1 MRFSAGTALFLLGIC
16 FLGPCLALSP
26 LKAPPLCVLTQHE
39 LQDPAI
45 INATIN
51 FDLGIKKPIT
61 PTLFGIFFE
70 EIGHAGD
77 GGLYAEMIQDRSFDA
92 TAAAFGFSVGGGSGG
107 RDTDL
112 SKIFDNNFLRMPLDL
127 EKIAT
132 YRPHPVDSIV
142 YPAFNA
148 SSVLSKEQRLSQIL
162 TSRGGDDASS
172 HNEDESN
179 RKHLGNIIVPWMTLA
194 GTSATLTRE
203 LPLNVGN
210 QVAMELTVSTTAPQ
224 NQGGLINYGYWGI
237 ALEKY
242 ASYEFSVY
250 VRNPQAEDIEVLVA
264 LTSADLS
271 TKYAEVT
278 LRVDGNGGGGG
289 GNDDEENTNNIN
301 DSSVSNNGQWK
312 KYKGI
317 LTSNSTDT
325 DARLMLSFNGPA
337 TLIIDSLSLFP
348 IENIEKG
355 TAVGHRNPWP
365 FREDLLQAL
374 KALRPGFL
382 RFPGGCFV
390 EGDLMR
396 NAFYWKKSIGGVEE
410 RPGHYNLWGYWSSDG
425 LGVFE
430 YMTLAEELDTE
441 PVWVIN
447 NGVAHG
453 DSVPPSKVL
462 PLLQDVLDSIEF
474 ITGPANSTWGSR
486 RAEMGREE
494 PWNLNYVAIG
504 NEDCGKPFYVQ
515 NYNLFYGALHAA
527 YPHLRLISNCDMGT
541 DGPTDIWDWH
551 VYTNPQNMFNLQTAF
566 DGRDPAAGHLVFA
579 SEYAVTDGGGWG
591 NVIGAV
597 SEAAFMTGLERNGQ
611 AVHMAAYAPL
621 FVHWNDRP
629 WPTNMIVINNHE
641 WFGIPSYHVQRL
653 FRETQGTH
661 YIATTVLQP
670 PGEQGGGATIAASAT
685 CQHEENSN
693 SGTSSSSS
701 LASTSCSTVAIKLV
715 NFSPAAQI
723 VAVNMLHSGATAAD
737 SRKVA
742 SEAEAVV
749 ITSEN
754 PEDENSFEDPLKVAP
769 FGVPL
774 DGLSNSFAVELAP
787 WSVNVMQVHL
797 EKQKEEVVEPLSFY
811 YEKRSRGS
819 DNDENEGALFA

>member
-1 MRFSAGTALFLLGIC
+1 MRFPTKAAFFLLGIS
-16 FLGPCLALSP
+16 FLARCSAFSTSVT
-26 LKAPPLCVLTQHE
+26 PPLRVLSQHE

-45 INATIN
+45 INATVN
-51 FDLGIKKPIT
+51 YDLGIKQPIT

-92 TAAAFGFSVGGGSGG
+92 TAAASGFSGGGGGSG
-107 RDTDL
+107 TDH
-112 SKIFDNNFLRMPLDL
+112 SKNFNNKSLRMPLDL
-127 EKIAT
+127 EKTGIHGLN
-132 YRPHPVDSIV
+132 PKHSII

-148 SSVLSKEQRLSQIL
+148 SSALSKEDRLSQIL
-162 TSRGGDDASS
+162 TSSSGAASN
-172 HNEDESN
+172 HNEEDSN
-179 RKHLGNIIVPWMTLA
+179 QKNVGNIIVPWMTLA
-194 GTSATLTRE
+194 GTSATLSRE
-203 LPLNVGN
+203 LPLNAGN
-210 QVAMELTVSTTAPQ
+210 QVAMELTVSATAPQ
-224 NQGGLINYGYWGI
+224 NQGGLINFGYWGI
-237 ALEKY
+237 YVEKSTSY
-242 ASYEFSVY
+242 AFSVY
-250 VRNPQAEDIEVLVA
+250 VRNPQENDVDLVVA

-271 TKYAEVT
+271 TKHAD
-278 LRVDGNGGGGG
+278 LILSIDGSGGKGGSK
-289 GNDDEENTNNIN
+289 DSKNN
-301 DSSVSNNGQWK
+301 NNNKNSTIGIDGQWK
-312 KYKGI
+312 KYEGV
-317 LTSNSTDT
+317 LTSSSNSRDI
-325 DARLMLSFNGPA
+325 DARLVLSFNGPA

-348 IENIEKG
+348 LENIQKG
-355 TAVGHRNPWP
+355 KALGHINPWP
-365 FREDLLQAL
+365 FREDLLQAI

-390 EGDLMR
+390 EGDWMR
-396 NAFYWKKSIGGVEE
+396 NAFYWKNSIGTVEE

-453 DSVPPSKVL
+453 DSVPPSEVL

-474 ITGPANSTWGSR
+474 ITGPANSTWGKY

-494 PWNLNYVAIG
+494 PWTLNYVAIG
-504 NEDCGKPFYVQ
+504 NEDCGKPFYIE

-527 YPHLRLISNCDMGT
+527 YPHMRLISNCDMGN

-551 VYTNPQNMFNLQTAF
+551 VYTNPQNMFNLRTAF
-566 DGRDPAAGHLVFA
+566 DGRDPLAGHLVFA

-629 WPTNMIVINNHE
+629 WPTNMLVINNHQ

-653 FRETQGTH
+653 FRETQGTQ

-670 PGEQGGGATIAASAT
+670 PGEQGKGETVAASAT
-685 CQHEENSN
+685 CQQEEENSN
-693 SGTSSSSS
+693 DDFFPSSSS
-701 LASTSCSTVAIKLV
+701 SCSTVAIKLV
-715 NFSPAAQI
+715 NFSPTAQI
-723 VAVNMLHSGATAAD
+723 VAVNMLHSGATTED

-742 SEAEAVV
+742 SEAEAVI
-749 ITSEN
+749 ITSGK

-769 FGVPL
+769 LGVPL
-774 DGLSNSFAVELAP
+774 DGLSNAFAVELAP
-787 WSVNVMQVHL
+787 WSVSVMQVHL
-797 EKQKEEVVEPLSFY
+797 EKQEETFGPLFQMKQS
-811 YEKRSRGS
+811 SGRGDES
-819 DNDENEGALFA
+819 DGAVFA

>member
-1 MRFSAGTALFLLGIC
+1 MLIIMRFPTGAALFLLGI
-16 FLGPCLALSP
+16 FLLWHCSAISP
-26 LKAPPLCVLTQHE
+26 TKATPLRVLPQHE

-51 FDLGIKKPIT
+51 FDLGIKQPIT

-92 TAAAFGFSVGGGSGG
+92 TAAASGFSVGGGGSGG
-107 RDTDL
+107 SSADL
-112 SKIFDNNFLRMPLDL
+112 SNFDNNSLRMPLDL
-127 EKIAT
+127 QEIAT
-132 YRPHPVDSIV
+132 YGPNPVDSIV

-148 SSVLSKEQRLSQIL
+148 SSARSKEQRLSQIL
-162 TSRGGDDASS
+162 TSSGSAATN
-172 HNEDESN
+172 HNEDDSRRTNLE
-179 RKHLGNIIVPWMTLA
+179 NIIVPWMTLA

-203 LPLNVGN
+203 LPLNAGN
-210 QVAMELTVSTTAPQ
+210 QVAMELTVSATAPQ
-224 NQGGLINYGYWGI
+224 NQGGLINFGYWGI
-237 ALEKY
+237 SIEKSTSY
-242 ASYEFSVY
+242 AFSVY
-250 VRNPQAEDIEVLVA
+250 VRNPQEETKELFVA
-264 LTSADLS
+264 LASADLT
-271 TKYAEVT
+271 TKHAELT
-278 LRVDGNGGGGG
+278 LSIDGSGGG
-289 GNDDEENTNNIN
+289 GNDDSDTVKN
-301 DSSVSNNGQWK
+301 SANNGQWK
-312 KYKGI
+312 KYEGI
-317 LTSNSTDT
+317 LTSSSDSIDT
-325 DARLMLSFNGPA
+325 DARLVLSFNGPA
-337 TLIIDSLSLFP
+337 TLIIDSLSLLP
-348 IENIEKG
+348 VENVEKG
-355 TAVGHRNPWP
+355 KALGHINPWP

-390 EGDLMR
+390 EGDWMR

-453 DSVPPSKVL
+453 DSVPPSEVL

-474 ITGPANSTWGSR
+474 ITGPASSTWGSR

-527 YPHLRLISNCDMGT
+527 YPHMRLISNCDMGN

-551 VYTNPQNMFNLQTAF
+551 VYTNPQNMFNLRTAF
-566 DGRDPAAGHLVFA
+566 DGRDPTAGHLVFA

-629 WPTNMIVINNHE
+629 WPTNMIVINNHQ

-661 YIATTVLQP
+661 YVATTVLQP
-670 PGEQGGGATIAASAT
+670 PGEQGGGETVAASAT
-685 CQHEENSN
+685 CQQEENKENGS
-693 SGTSSSSS
+693 SSTSSC
-701 LASTSCSTVAIKLV
+701 SCSTVAIKLV
-715 NFSPAAQI
+715 NFSPTAQI

-749 ITSEN
+749 ITSEK

-769 FGVPL
+769 LGLPL

-787 WSVNVMQVHL
+787 WSVSVMQVHF
-797 EKQKEEVVEPLSFY
+797 EKQEEAFEPLFQVKASGG
-811 YEKRSRGS
+811 GS
-819 DNDENEGALFA
+819 SNNNDGALFA